1 MGGMNLYFVY
11 GSEGS
16 ARLVTPELTGAL
28 LPGVTRDSILQVA
41 SDLGIDAETER
52 VSVEDWRQGN
62 ADGSITE
69 VFACGTAA
77 VITPVGQVKWREGGW
92 SVGSGEPGALTM
104 KLRERLLDIQHG
116 RRDDTHGWMHPLVV
130 A

>member
-1 MGGMNLYFVY
+1 MNLYFVY
-11 GSEGS
+11 GSGDN

-41 SDLGIDAETER
+41 SDLGVDAEAER
-52 VSVEDWRQGN
+52 ISVDDWRQGN

-77 VITPVGQVKWREGGW
+77 VITPVGQVRWREGGW
-92 SVGSGEPGALTM
+92 AVGDGGSGPLTM

-116 RRDDTHGWMHPLVV
+116 RRDDTHNWMHALVD